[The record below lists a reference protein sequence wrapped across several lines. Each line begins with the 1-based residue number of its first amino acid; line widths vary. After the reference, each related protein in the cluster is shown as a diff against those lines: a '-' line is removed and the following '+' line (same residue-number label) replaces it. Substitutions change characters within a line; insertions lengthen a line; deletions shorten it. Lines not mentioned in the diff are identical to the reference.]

1 MKTWQKIMIVSA
13 ALAVVP
19 GAALAECPSYPDVS
33 WWGAMNHEKTI
44 RYVDKKHKGTGLH
57 YMAKWKGQLAKVEM
71 IRDLGGSIVYKKQG
85 IKLEG
90 DALGAYIGKLQQRV
104 TVIRCLAEEQ
114 LMANTDKLAQFSTAA
129 GSRN

>member
-13 ALAVVP
+13 ILAAIP
-19 GAALAECPSYPDVS
+19 GTALAECPSYPDVS
-33 WWGAMNHEKTI
+33 WWGEMNHEKTI
-44 RYVDKKHKGTGLH
+44 RYVEKNHSGNWTH

-114 LMANTDKLAQFSTAA
+114 LMAAAEKLAQLSPAA
-129 GSRN
+129 GSGN